1 MQVKKQKLER
11 DIEEWTGSK
20 LRMEYVKAVY
30 CHLVY
35 FMCRVHHSNTGLGE
49 SQTGIKI
56 AWRNINNFRYA
67 DDNILMTEMEEEL
80 NNFLMKVKRG
90 VKKLA

>member
-1 MQVKKQKLER
+1 
-11 DIEEWTGSK
+11 
-20 LRMEYVKAVY
+20 MEYVKAVY

-80 NNFLMKVKRG
+80 HNFLMKVKRG